1 MKIEIETEI
10 ERNKD
15 EEDEK
20 KTDLIV
26 LVLLYSVLFSSVDN
40 VTYSGYYLLLYTN
53 RF

>member
-1 MKIEIETEI
+1 MKIEIEIEI
-10 ERNKD
+10 EAERNKK
-15 EEDEK
+15 EDEK

-40 VTYSGYYLLLYTN
+40 VTYSGYYLLYTN